1 MDPNSMKFY
10 FLRIGQQF
18 AKEIKDKALEPPR
31 EGGYLYRKYVQ
42 QNVNWDSKATIEQ
55 LELEINR
62 LQNHNCELI
71 NENGNYCL
79 SNMQLQQIVNDQE
92 NQLNNIKELSDNLNR
107 TNIAI
112 NIEKDEISR
121 QFEKANNTLIQYQ
134 ELTRQMVPK
143 LPQLLMKVNTYDNEQ
158 AMLNNYLQLDDCV
171 ETWSHDLQLETDL
184 ILSQYNK

>member
-1 MDPNSMKFY
+1 
-10 FLRIGQQF
+10 
-18 AKEIKDKALEPPR
+18 
-31 EGGYLYRKYVQ
+31 
-42 QNVNWDSKATIEQ
+42 
-55 LELEINR
+55 
-62 LQNHNCELI
+62 
-71 NENGNYCL
+71 
-79 SNMQLQQIVNDQE
+79 MQLQQIVNDQE

>member
-1 MDPNSMKFY
+1 
-10 FLRIGQQF
+10 
-18 AKEIKDKALEPPR
+18 
-31 EGGYLYRKYVQ
+31 
-42 QNVNWDSKATIEQ
+42 
-55 LELEINR
+55 
-62 LQNHNCELI
+62 
-71 NENGNYCL
+71 
-79 SNMQLQQIVNDQE
+79 MQLQQIVNDQE

-171 ETWSHDLQLETDL
+171 ETWSHYLQLETDL